1 MIRILFSLIANL
13 ISLVFLPLVLVR
25 RRRAAPNGGW
35 LEVEID
41 GSIVELTRRQPFW
54 MRQKR
59 VFALDTLRRAISEAA
74 SDPRVTGFLLVLKD
88 LKVGSATATSLR
100 SLLLEARRSGK
111 RVVVYLPDGA
121 GTRTMYVA
129 SAAERVLLGPE
140 TFVAPLGFA
149 VESAYLRRAL
159 DRIGVVPEVFA
170 RGRYKSAGESLV
182 RQSMSEAQREQ
193 LGALLDVAWDVL
205 LTALAEGRAVDR
217 ARAQHWVENGPWSAR
232 DALAEGM
239 VDAVAYRDEL
249 PKLLSPDL
257 PEGAPLTPLT
267 RYLRRRRKPF
277 RSLRRPPRIA
287 VVDVRGPIVSE
298 HVGIAPV
305 AAEDE
310 VVAAFDRAREDRRYR
325 AAVVCV
331 DSPGGS
337 ALASDRMLH
346 ALRRL
351 AETKPVIAC
360 MGDAAASGGYM
371 IAVGA
376 HAIVAQPTT
385 ITGSIGVISARVLL
399 EPLLERLGVSIEVV
413 KRGARADMLS
423 PTRQL
428 DPGERAA
435 VERQLEDIYQSFL
448 SAVARGR
455 SREVSDI
462 EPLAGGRVWSGRDAQ
477 RHGLVDHLGGFEQ
490 ALELV
495 RQKLEPGRERLEPE
509 LVSSTHWRPRR
520 GFIPQFA
527 QGSRLLGGALGP
539 LPALLF
545 ASAARR
551 ERGYLWCGY
560 AETDLGG

>member
-1 MIRILFSLIANL
+1 MIRIFSTLVRNLFALL
-13 ISLVFLPLVLVR
+13 FLPLLVLR
-25 RRRAAPNGGW
+25 RKRAAPPGAW
-35 LEVEID
+35 LEVEIE
-41 GSIVELTRRQPFW
+41 GSVVELERWQPFW

-59 VFALDTLRRAISEAA
+59 GFSLDTLRRAIEQAA
-74 SDPRVTGFLLVLKD
+74 ADPRVTGLLVVLKD

-100 SLLLEARRSGK
+100 ALLLEARRSGK
-111 RVVVYLPDGA
+111 RVTVYLPDGA
-121 GTRTMYVA
+121 GTRAVYVA

-149 VESAYLRRAL
+149 VESAYVHDAL
-159 DRIGVVPEVFA
+159 QRLGVVPEVFA

-182 RQSMSEAQREQ
+182 RQTMSDAQREQ

-205 LTALAEGRAVDR
+205 LGALSEGRSVDR
-217 ARAQHWVENGPWSAR
+217 ERAQHWVENGPWSAR
-232 DALAEGM
+232 DAVEQGLA
-239 VDAVAYRDEL
+239 DAQAYRDEL
-249 PKLLSPDL
+249 SKQLAPEL
-257 PEGAPLTPLT
+257 PEGAPLVSMK
-267 RYLRRRRKPF
+267 RYLRRRSPPF
-277 RSLRRPPRIA
+277 RAIRRPPRIA
-287 VVDVRGPIVSE
+287 VVEVKGPIVSE
-298 HVGIAPV
+298 HVGMAPV

-310 VVAAFDRAREDRRYR
+310 VVAALDRARENPRYR
-325 AAVVCV
+325 GAVICV

-351 AETKPVIAC
+351 ADTKPVVAS

-399 EPLLERLGVSIEVV
+399 EPLLERLGISVEVV

-423 PTRQL
+423 PNRQL
-428 DPGERAA
+428 EAGERAA

-448 SAVARGR
+448 RAVARGR
-455 SREVSDI
+455 AREVSEI

-477 RHGLVDHLGGFEQ
+477 RHGLVDHLGGFER

-495 RQKLEPGRERLEPE
+495 REKLEPGLGKLEPE
-509 LVSSTHWRPRR
+509 LVSAAHWRPRR
-520 GFIPQFA
+520 GLLPRFMQHTE
-527 QGSRLLGGALGP
+527 LLGGTVPAWLG
-539 LPALLF
+539 LVF
-545 ASAARR
+545 AAGARR

-560 AETDLGG
+560 TETDLGR

>member
-1 MIRILFSLIANL
+1 MIRILLVFIANAFSLL
-13 ISLVFLPLVLVR
+13 FWPLLALR
-25 RRRAAPNGGW
+25 RRRAAAPGSWIEVVVEGGI
-35 LEVEID
+35 VEIA
-41 GSIVELTRRQPFW
+41 RRQPFW

-59 VFALDTLRRAISEAA
+59 VFALDSLRRAIREAA
-74 SDPRVTGFLLVLKD
+74 ADPRVTGFLFVLKD

-100 SLLLEARRSGK
+100 SLLLEARQIGK
-111 RVVVYLPDGA
+111 RVAVYLPDGA
-121 GTRTMYVA
+121 GTRATYVA

-149 VESAYLRRAL
+149 VQSPYVHRAL
-159 DRIGVVPEVFA
+159 DRVGVVPEVFA
-170 RGRYKSAGESLV
+170 RGRYKSAGEALV
-182 RQSMSEAQREQ
+182 RQSMSDAQREQ
-193 LGALLDVAWDVL
+193 LEALLDVAWDVL
-205 LTALAEGRAVDR
+205 LTALVEGRSVDR
-217 ARAQHWVENGPWSAR
+217 ARAQHWVEQGPWSAR
-232 DALAEGM
+232 DALAQGM
-239 VDAVAYRDEL
+239 VDEVAYRDEL
-249 PKLLSPDL
+249 PKRLAPELE
-257 PEGAPLTPLT
+257 EGAPLIPLA

-277 RSLRRPPRIA
+277 RRLRRPPRIA
-287 VVDVRGPIVSE
+287 VVEVRGPIVSE
-298 HVGIAPV
+298 HMGVAPV

-310 VVAAFDRAREDRRYR
+310 VVAAFDRAREDDRYR

-351 AETKPVIAC
+351 AECKPVVAS

-376 HAIVAQPTT
+376 PTIVAQPTT
-385 ITGSIGVISARVLL
+385 ITGSIGVISARLLL
-399 EPLLERLGVSIEVV
+399 EPLLERLGVSVEVV

-423 PTRQL
+423 PNRQL
-428 DPGERAA
+428 APEERAA

-448 SAVARGR
+448 QAVARGR
-455 SREVSDI
+455 SREVSEI

-477 RHGLVDHLGGFEQ
+477 RHGLVDQLGGFEQ

-495 RQKLEPGRERLEPE
+495 RQKLGPGPERLEPE
-509 LVSSTHWRPRR
+509 LVSPVHWRPRR
-520 GFIPQFA
+520 GLIPQFA
-527 QGSRLLGGALGP
+527 QGSRVLGGLLGPWA
-539 LPALLF
+539 ALLF
-545 ASAARR
+545 AGAVRR

>member
-1 MIRILFSLIANL
+1 MIRILLSLIANL
-13 ISLVFLPLVLVR
+13 FSLVLWPLLALR
-25 RRRAAPNGGW
+25 RRRAAPNGAW
-35 LEVEID
+35 IEVEIE
-41 GSIVELTRRQPFW
+41 GGIVELARRQPFW
-54 MRQKR
+54 RRQKR
-59 VFALDTLRRAISEAA
+59 AFALDTLRRGVAEAA
-74 SDPRVTGFLLVLKD
+74 ADPRVTGFLLALKD
-88 LKVGSATATSLR
+88 LKVGSATAAGLR
-100 SLLLEARRSGK
+100 SLLLEARQSGK
-111 RVVVYLPDGA
+111 RVAVYLPEGA

-149 VESAYLRRAL
+149 VESPYVHRAL

-182 RQSMSEAQREQ
+182 RQSMSDAQREQ

-205 LTALAEGRAVDR
+205 LTALCEGRAVDR
-217 ARAQHWVENGPWSAR
+217 ERAQHWVENGPWSAR
-232 DALAEGM
+232 DALAHGM
-239 VDAVAYRDEL
+239 VDAVAYRDEV
-249 PKLLSPDL
+249 PKQLAPQLDD
-257 PEGAPLTPLT
+257 GAPLIPLA

-277 RSLRRPPRIA
+277 RSFRRPPSIA
-287 VVDVRGPIVSE
+287 VVEVRGPIVSE
-298 HVGIAPV
+298 HVGMAPV

-310 VVAAFDRAREDRRYR
+310 VVAALDRAREDSRYR

-351 AETKPVIAC
+351 AERKPVVAS

-385 ITGSIGVISARVLL
+385 ITGSIGVISARLLL
-399 EPLLERLGVSIEVV
+399 EPLLERLGVSVEVV

-423 PTRQL
+423 PNRQL
-428 DPGERAA
+428 DAGERVA

-448 SAVARGR
+448 QAVARGR

-495 RQKLEPGRERLEPE
+495 RQRLEPGLRKLEPE
-509 LVSSTHWRPRR
+509 LVSPTHWRPRR
-520 GFIPQFA
+520 GLIPQFA
-527 QGSRLLGGALGP
+527 QGSRLLGSALGP
-539 LPALLF
+539 WAALLL
-545 ASAARR
+545 AAAVRR
-551 ERGYLWCGY
+551 ERGYLWCSF